1 MASPFR
7 FQTLLDY
14 KSRRVDDLRLEM
26 AHKQQALQRLR
37 RERVRLREIHTRVAD
52 ELRVKMER
60 GLPIHA
66 VRQTYQYLDFLEQ
79 ALADVDE
86 QIVHA
91 ESEVADVRE
100 RLAEALKER
109 KTFEKLRE
117 YAMAEQRTRLQKREA
132 EALDDLN
139 ITRYFHSNS
148 KS

>member
-26 AHKQQALQRLR
+26 AHKQQALQRLH
-37 RERVRLREIHTRVAD
+37 RERVRLQETHTRVAD

-79 ALADVDE
+79 ALVDVDE

-139 ITRYFHSNS
+139 IARYFHSNS